1 MVYLH
6 TRYTLCYRT
15 IPVGVLRMLPFAK
28 LVLPVGLFIKIGIG
42 VGGALGLSILAL
54 VVSAALTYS
63 ATRKQHTGN
72 LIEGSNFQ
80 SLGRWEQIG

>member
-15 IPVGVLRMLPFAK
+15 VLVRVLRLFPFAK

-42 VGGALGLSILAL
+42 VGGALGSSILAL
-54 VVSAALTYS
+54 VVCAALAYS
-63 ATRKQHTGN
+63 ANRKQHTGN